1 MKLINDNIFFQLI
14 SDYNDYYYNVIAFIS
29 NLDNK
34 MDISIAL
41 SYLIDDYNDNAKNLG
56 IIFNCNE
63 KNIIKSINKKLNN
76 IIDDNAR
83 DKFNRFL
90 IYDFN

>member
-1 MKLINDNIFFQLI
+1 MKLINNIFSELI
-14 SDYNDYYYNVIAFIS
+14 INYSDYYYNIIAFIS

-63 KNIIKSINKKLNN
+63 KNIIKCINKTLNN
-76 IIDDNAR
+76 IIDENAK

-90 IYDFN
+90 ELNKN